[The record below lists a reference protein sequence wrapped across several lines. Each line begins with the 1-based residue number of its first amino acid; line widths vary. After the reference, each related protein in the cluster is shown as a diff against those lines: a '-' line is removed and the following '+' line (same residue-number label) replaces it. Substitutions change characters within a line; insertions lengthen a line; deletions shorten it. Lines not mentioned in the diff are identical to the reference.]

1 MRSFNDSNKSP
12 SQNKHRRLDLNE
24 MDQLDPL
31 SLQGLASLRHLRL
44 DVNRLT
50 AVPQKA
56 LAHLKQ
62 LEILW
67 DAHDNILS
75 NSHFIFLIDFKRK
88 SPRVDL
94 VAFFYLSYFKN

>member
-94 VAFFYLSYFKN
+94 VACLTWIIFKI